1 MAALIGH
8 AVWLQCAMLLHDA
21 TGRSREL
28 FKVFSQYPEE
38 LLLAVFNCMK
48 NDGLITK
55 IKVRSRVTSPG
66 A

>member
-1 MAALIGH
+1 
-8 AVWLQCAMLLHDA
+8 MLLHDA

-66 A
+66 V